1 MGENRESGFI
11 NSEPCIAE
19 FMPNVPH
26 INDPL
31 VGSSINSEADIGN
44 YFHNY
49 NSNSDSPVRDNLSA
63 LGGGSDGFPEGR
75 DPTLNSKFPDYA
87 WMKDKKPVRKGE
99 QPQTVPDLGEL
110 KHFPF
115 HTGCGVLTL
124 TSPRHRAMDRLRHQ
138 DTQWTDWLHT

>member
-19 FMPNVPH
+19 FMPSVPH

-31 VGSSINSEADIGN
+31 VGSSINPESDIGN

-49 NSNSDSPVRDNLSA
+49 NSTGDSPVREGLGA

-75 DPTLNSKFPDYA
+75 DQTLNSKFPDFA

-99 QPQTVPDLGEL
+99 QPQTVPDIGEF
-110 KHFPF
+110 KHYPTNFI
-115 HTGCGVLTL
+115 L
-124 TSPRHRAMDRLRHQ
+124 
-138 DTQWTDWLHT
+138 